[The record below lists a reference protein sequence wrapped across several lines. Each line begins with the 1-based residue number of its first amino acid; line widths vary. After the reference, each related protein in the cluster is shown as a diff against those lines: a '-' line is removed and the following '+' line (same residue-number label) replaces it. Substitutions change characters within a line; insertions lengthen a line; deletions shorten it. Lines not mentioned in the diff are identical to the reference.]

1 MLENDTKTL
10 TGQVVAITG
19 ASSGIGQAVAYEA
32 ARQGATLILLARSVD
47 KLTVLSQDVT
57 LLSGAPAYVVP
68 VDVGSREAID
78 DAVAA
83 IQDKVERVDVLL
95 NAAGFGDFESVTG
108 TNWATVKQLFAVDV
122 LGLMYFSRKIAGMMI
137 DAHYGHIFNVGSMAG
152 KLPTPKSAYY
162 SAAKAAVIQF
172 SNVLR
177 LELKPFGILVTTINP
192 GPVATNFFSIADK
205 TGQYLDNVAAFTI
218 DPGDLAKKIVRTI
231 GRPRREINVPGIMA
245 VASVLYPLAPTIG
258 DQIVLLFGNRK

>member
-1 MLENDTKTL
+1 MLANEAQTL

-32 ARQGATLILLARSVD
+32 ARQGATLVLMARSTD
-47 KLTVLSQDVT
+47 KLTALSQDVT

-78 DAVAA
+78 TAVAT
-83 IQDKVERVDVLL
+83 IQEKVDRVDILL
-95 NAAGFGDFESVTG
+95 NAAGFGDFE
-108 TNWATVKQLFAVDV
+108 TVLDTDWETVRRLFSVDV
-122 LGLMYFSRKIAGMMI
+122 LGTMYFSRRIASMMI
-137 DAHYGHIFNVGSMAG
+137 DAHYGHILNVGSMAG

-177 LELKPFGILVTTINP
+177 LELKPFGINVTSINP
-192 GPVATNFFSIADK
+192 GPVATNFFNIADK
-205 TGQYLDNVAAFTI
+205 TGHYLDNVAAFTI
-218 DPGDLAKKIVRTI
+218 DPGDLAKTIVHAF
-231 GRPRREINVPGIMA
+231 GRPVREINAPTIMA
-245 VASVLYPLAPTIG
+245 IASKLYPLAPTIG
-258 DQIVLLFGNRK
+258 DRIVMLFGNQK